1 MEAQT
6 LVDIVVAFIGVLGG
20 WALNSLS
27 KSIIRIE
34 DKIAEMPLLYVT
46 RDDYREDISEVKAML
61 SRIWDKLENKVDK

>member
-1 MEAQT
+1 MEAQIIIDV
-6 LVDIVVAFIGVLGG
+6 LIAFAGVLGG

-46 RDDYREDISEVKAML
+46 RDDYRADISDIKSML
-61 SRIWDKLENKVDK
+61 NRIWDKLDDKVDK